1 MIVYMLVDCT
11 KYSLP
16 LDVALTLKELSIR
29 WNIPLQTLKN
39 RCSDGKCIKYVNVY
53 VERIKLPQ
61 VPKKRL

>member
-16 LDVALTLKELSIR
+16 LDVALSLKELAIR

-39 RCSDGKCIKYVNVY
+39 RCSDGKRIKYINAY
-53 VERIKLPQ
+53 VERVKLP
-61 VPKKRL
+61 